1 MSDLFTK
8 TAKSHKGRRV
18 LDAKKPK
25 AAEIPRQILLM
36 RGTKISE
43 TVRNVLDLFVP

>member
-8 TAKSHKGRRV
+8 TAKTHKGRKA

-25 AAEIPRQILLM
+25 ATELSRQILLM

-43 TVRNVLDLFVP
+43 TVRDVLDLFVG